1 MNFYQKKLCFY
12 LVGKKKCCT
21 FAPAFRK
28 EGRSRRRGWK
38 KVWKFLL
45 ENFADWKKRLIFA
58 VPFREKRRE
67 QKSEI
72 FDRLETTNNQ
82 NKEGTKERMW
92 RTYKKSPSH
101 SKEQKKKKIYLQ
113 RRVWSWLRMNAS
125 DRPNTCKSR
134 GSGSKACFA
143 CRRPAH
149 GWVTRM
155 QPACNRGITRR
166 NPA

>member
-1 MNFYQKKLCFY
+1 MLYF
-12 LVGKKKCCT
+12 CT
-21 FAPAFRK
+21 RFPKGTALA
-28 EGRSRRRGWK
+28 EAGLK
-38 KVWKFLL
+38 KVWKILL
-45 ENFADWKKRLIFA
+45 KNFADWKKLFIFA
-58 VPFREKRRE
+58 VPFRKNGESRKARSLTDWKQQTTKTRKE
-67 QKSEI
+67 QKSVCEEHTRSPRAI
-72 FDRLETTNNQ
+72 QR
-82 NKEGTKERMW
+82 NK
-92 RTYKKSPSH
+92 
-101 SKEQKKKKIYLQ
+101 KKKKIYLQ

>member
-1 MNFYQKKLCFY
+1 MNFYQKKLWFY

-28 EGRSRRRGWK
+28 EGRSQRRGWK
-38 KVWKFLL
+38 KSLKIFAWKFCGL
-45 ENFADWKKRLIFA
+45 KKAPYLCS
-58 VPFREKRRE
+58 PFPRKRRE

-92 RTYKKSPSH
+92 RTYKSPRAIQMN
-101 SKEQKKKKIYLQ
+101 KKKKKIYLQ

>member
-1 MNFYQKKLCFY
+1 MLYF
-12 LVGKKKCCT
+12 CT
-21 FAPAFRK
+21 RFPKGTALA
-28 EGRSRRRGWK
+28 EAGLK

-45 ENFADWKKRLIFA
+45 KNFADWKKLFIFA
-58 VPFREKRRE
+58 VPFRKNRRE
-67 QKSEI
+67 LKSEI

-92 RTYKKSPSH
+92 RTYKKSPRQ
-101 SKEQKKKKIYLQ
+101 KKKKKKKIYLQ